1 MSSLEEKEDNIE
13 LADRGYSQPARPS
26 RELHGETNALS
37 NADQLTRHDLYHCHS
52 GQTGLAGSS
61 TVNYYDSVSRLRRN
75 SEASVSLCLGPSPT
89 QHHASN
95 HAVNGYIT
103 FDTPSVSSSGA
114 VERTFQS
121 ISTASNQPSR
131 TFGHPRFLSGE
142 VVLHAGRNKG
152 RVPDSEEEPG
162 VDQETGNEQKP
173 NVEQEASID
182 RPQHPHSLLQN
193 PRLDRPLLASYL
205 HGRDA
210 QLERRQ
216 HQKERWQHVYGAGD
230 HCTAVRRDR
239 CRVHGRLSKK
249 HASASRRE
257 GSAGQDWGHDAST
270 NWFIVDE
277 SAGAC
282 GTVYDRSG
290 LAEQA
295 GQAVERR
302 EKDWNITGCC
312 DGVMFLFLWALA
324 IAVVVGVVVKS
335 T

>member
-1 MSSLEEKEDNIE
+1 MSSMMEKEDNIE
-13 LADRGYSQPARPS
+13 LADLEYGQPTRPS
-26 RELHGETNALS
+26 QELHGGTNTLS
-37 NADQLTRHDLYHCHS
+37 NADPLTRNDLSLCHS
-52 GQTGLAGSS
+52 SQTGLSGSY
-61 TVNYYDSVSRLRRN
+61 TVNYYDSVSRLRRDG
-75 SEASVSLCLGPSPT
+75 EASVSLCFEPSPL

-95 HAVNGYIT
+95 NAIDSHIT
-103 FDTPSVSSSGA
+103 LVAPSVPSSRR
-114 VERTFQS
+114 VDRTAQL
-121 ISTASNQPSR
+121 IGTASNQPSR
-131 TFGHPRFLSGE
+131 TSDRPRLFSGE
-142 VVLHAGRNKG
+142 TVLHDGKGKG
-152 RVPDSEEEPG
+152 RVPSSEEEE
-162 VDQETGNEQKP
+162 DQETGDEQKP
-173 NVEQEASID
+173 NVEQETSID
-182 RPQHPHSLLQN
+182 RTRNPHNLLQN
-193 PRLDRPLLASYL
+193 PRLDHPLLASYR
-205 HGRDA
+205 HGRNE

-216 HQKERWQHVYGAGD
+216 HQSQRWQHSYGAGD

-239 CRVHGRLSKK
+239 CRIHGTSSKK
-249 HASASRRE
+249 HASASQHE
-257 GSAGQDWGHDAST
+257 ESAGQDWGHDAST

>member
-1 MSSLEEKEDNIE
+1 MSSIEEKEDNIE

-52 GQTGLAGSS
+52 GQTGLTGSS
-61 TVNYYDSVSRLRRN
+61 AVNYYDSVSRLRRD
-75 SEASVSLCLGPSPT
+75 SEASVSLCLEPSPT

-95 HAVNGYIT
+95 HAINGYIT
-103 FDTPSVSSSGA
+103 FDTPSVSSSRRI
-114 VERTFQS
+114 ERTVQS
-121 ISTASNQPSR
+121 IGTASNQPSR
-131 TFGHPRFLSGE
+131 ALDRPRFLSGE
-142 VVLHAGRNKG
+142 VVLHAGKSKS
-152 RVPDSEEEPG
+152 RVPSSEDEHS
-162 VDQETGNEQKP
+162 VDPETGDEQKP
-173 NVEQEASID
+173 SVEQETSID
-182 RPQHPHSLLQN
+182 RTQHSYNVLQD
-193 PRLDRPLLASYL
+193 PRLDRPLLASYR
-205 HGRDA
+205 HGKDA

-290 LAEQA
+290 LVEQA

-324 IAVVVGVVVKS
+324 IAVVVGVVVRS